1 MKKLLLLLLFIPLVS
16 FGQNDFRKM
25 FFGESK
31 EVLKEKYPDLEFVSE
46 IEAGI
51 EILTHFD
58 NVLGLPASVSYM
70 FQDNKLMGGAYMFNP
85 LVYGDS
91 DDRLKDFNSVSERLN
106 DKYEME
112 RNDTWYKDT
121 WKDNPN
127 YLGHAIGM
135 GDVSL
140 SELGVKGDN
149 VGIAHTLTK
158 DNHILGFLLEDGLKS
173 IDKSMDDDI

>member
-1 MKKLLLLLLFIPLVS
+1 MKKLILLLLFIPLVS

-31 EVLKEKYPDLEFVSE
+31 EVLKEKYPDVEFVSE

-51 EILTHFD
+51 EALTHFD
-58 NVLGLPASVSYM
+58 NVLGLSASVTYM
-70 FQDNKLMGGAYMFNP
+70 FQDNKLMGGAYIFNT
-85 LVYGDS
+85 LAYRGS

-121 WKDNPN
+121 WKDRPN
-127 YLGHAIGM
+127 YLGYAIGA
-135 GDVSL
+135 GDVDL

-149 VGIAHTLTK
+149 VAIAHTLTK